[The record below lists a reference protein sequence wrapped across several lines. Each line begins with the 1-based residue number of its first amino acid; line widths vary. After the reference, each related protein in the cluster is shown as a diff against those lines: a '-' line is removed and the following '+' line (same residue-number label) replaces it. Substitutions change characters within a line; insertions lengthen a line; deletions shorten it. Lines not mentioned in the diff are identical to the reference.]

1 MKLLLITTKNI
12 TSNPLQFK
20 PEMKKIKGGRCMPE
34 VTAEE
39 KKDCEKIVRC
49 IFGSDDEEKCQKQAE
64 EILKIAYAIGAGF
77 DEKTL
82 TEIAQSLYKIR

>member
-1 MKLLLITTKNI
+1 
-12 TSNPLQFK
+12 
-20 PEMKKIKGGRCMPE
+20 MPE
-34 VTAEE
+34 VT
-39 KKDCEKIVRC
+39 
-49 IFGSDDEEKCQKQAE
+49 AE

>member
-1 MKLLLITTKNI
+1 
-12 TSNPLQFK
+12 
-20 PEMKKIKGGRCMPE
+20 MPE

-49 IFGSDDEEKCQKQAE
+49 IFGLDDEEKCQKQAE

-82 TEIAQSLYKIR
+82 TEIAQSLYKIRWVTW